1 MPSPAPAP
9 AVIQPRWRTI
19 VRRVFAR
26 KPVGQVLQEG
36 SKTEMKRNLGRLDLI
51 GIGIGSIIGT
61 GIFVLTGTAAANDA
75 GPAVLISFIIAAVVA
90 ALSAFSYAELG
101 SMVPI
106 SGSAYT
112 YTYVSLGEFL
122 AWVIG
127 WDLILE
133 HLVGSAT
140 VAVGWS
146 AYLVRFFEDA
156 FSVVLTPKTTQPP
169 IVWDGTSLK
178 FIINHGSYIN
188 IPAIFIALLLMTIHI
203 FGVRYASWTINAIV
217 VVKILVVLFFIF
229 GATKHI
235 DSNNYRPFLPERVGN
250 SYGALGVFRGA
261 QHVFFAY
268 IGFDSVT
275 TAAQEA
281 KDPQRDLPYGIIVS
295 LVICTVLYM
304 GVAAVLCGIA
314 RYDTLK
320 NQPAPLTFALALYP
334 NTRWLRI
341 LIDIGAIAGLSSV
354 MLVSFLAQ
362 PRIFFIMSRDGL
374 LPRIFG
380 RLHPKF
386 KTPYVP
392 TLVTGTLCAIFAGV
406 LPVDVLGDMT
416 SVGTLLA
423 FILVNISVVIMRFT
437 HPHAERGFKTP
448 FGPFLLPVP
457 GAIIAILLIVLSDG
471 PTIYRLFIWL
481 AIGSLIY
488 IGFGYRRSRVGNPDK
503 WSPEDL
509 AYFGDQGLF
518 ADATTEP
525 SDSEF
530 GGKKLEI

>member
-1 MPSPAPAP
+1 
-9 AVIQPRWRTI
+9 
-19 VRRVFAR
+19 
-26 KPVGQVLQEG
+26 
-36 SKTEMKRNLGRLDLI
+36 MKRNLGRLDLI

-75 GPAVLISFIIAAVVA
+75 GPAVLISFVIAAVVA

-133 HLVGSAT
+133 HLIGSAT

-156 FSVVLTPKTTQPP
+156 FNVVLTPKTTQPP

-229 GATKHI
+229 GAIKHI
-235 DSNNYRPFLPERVGN
+235 DSNNYRPFLPDRVGN

-380 RLHPKF
+380 RLHPRF

-392 TLVTGTLCAIFAGV
+392 TLVTGTLCAIFAG
-406 LPVDVLGDMT
+406 
-416 SVGTLLA
+416 
-423 FILVNISVVIMRFT
+423 
-437 HPHAERGFKTP
+437 
-448 FGPFLLPVP
+448 
-457 GAIIAILLIVLSDG
+457 
-471 PTIYRLFIWL
+471 
-481 AIGSLIY
+481 
-488 IGFGYRRSRVGNPDK
+488 
-503 WSPEDL
+503 
-509 AYFGDQGLF
+509 
-518 ADATTEP
+518 
-525 SDSEF
+525 
-530 GGKKLEI
+530 